1 MSTSLTALRP
11 AEFLRAER
19 RTPPRLLPL
28 WVMALVALVGYQP
41 GSQIWAFAA
50 LGAVALGLLVV
61 PILGSIAPTVQAYL
75 SLLVIVVLVA
85 VATAWLP
92 LVRWYITAWQDAE
105 VTGFIAMVLLGAVTV
120 GAATSV
126 VWALLVAGEAVYRL
140 VRRWRRRAPLA
151 PDIDIEPALGRGEI
165 WARRL
170 VVGALC
176 LAVAVPLP
184 SFLFVSGLFSRPA
197 LMANASVPE
206 RLSFASTVLTWP
218 LVTTA
223 WLLLAALGS
232 WLVWA
237 RTAHYA
243 RLAGLGLVAV
253 VVAAVVWGASAF
265 AVVPGDGGAQAFAPT
280 VLTYC
285 PATPYGPA
293 CSPPWLFDVP
303 RLAVWTG
310 EVSVWAGLLLLVVT
324 LGYGAL
330 AIRRRGR

>member
-11 AEFLRAER
+11 TEFLRAER

-50 LGAVALGLLVV
+50 MGAVALGLFVV
-61 PILGSIAPTVQAYL
+61 PVLGSIAPTVQAYL
-75 SLLVIVVLVA
+75 SLWVMVTLVA

-92 LVRWYITAWQDAE
+92 LMRWYITAWQDGE
-105 VTGFIAMVLLGAVTV
+105 FTGFIAMVLLGAVAV

-126 VWALLVAGEAVYRL
+126 LWALLVAGEAVYRL
-140 VRRWRRRAPLA
+140 VLRLRRRAPLV
-151 PDIDIEPALGRGEI
+151 PDIDIEPALSRGEV

-184 SFLFVSGLFSRPA
+184 SFLFVSGLFARPA
-197 LMANASVPE
+197 LMAQVSVPE

-237 RTAHYA
+237 RTAHLV
-243 RLAGLGLVAV
+243 RLVGLGAVSAVVAV
-253 VVAAVVWGASAF
+253 VVWTAAAF
-265 AVVPGDGGAQAFAPT
+265 AVEPGRSGAQAFAPS
-280 VLTYC
+280 VLNYC

-303 RLAVWTG
+303 KLAVWTG
-310 EVSVWAGLLLLVVT
+310 EASVWAGLLLVVVT
-324 LGYGAL
+324 LGYGLL
-330 AIRRRGR
+330 AVRRRTR